1 MLFGGSYALKGI
13 LPTLSSEVVL
23 RNDIQSLVDASNLL
37 LPVIYYRWIN
47 LFLISRNGR
56 SDVLE

>member
-47 LFLISRNGR
+47 
-56 SDVLE
+56 